1 MNEIRIVT
9 DSTADLPEELI
20 EKHRITVVPLK
31 VIFNDEEP
39 LLDGVDI
46 KTEQFYRRQVEKK
59 EYSKTSQPAPAEFHK
74 VFSGLAASGA
84 SVISIHLSS
93 ALSGTC
99 QSARMA
105 REMLPDSDIDVIDSR
120 SASMGLG
127 LIVLEAARAAASGKT
142 KIEVLDMIGKMISK
156 VKLYFF
162 VDTLE
167 YLARGGRIGRAQAL
181 LGTILSIKPLLYLND
196 GVVEPL
202 EKVRG
207 KSRAIER
214 LAQIIEEKAG
224 GRQVICSIVHG
235 LDQEG
240 ADQLYSRLIPRLHC
254 GEPVLSTL
262 GAVIGT
268 HVGPRALG
276 VIIIPNYTCIQPE
289 YRQ

>member
-9 DSTADLPEELI
+9 DSTADLPKELI
-20 EKHRITVVPLK
+20 AKHRIVVVPLK

-46 KTEQFYRRQVEKK
+46 ETEQFYRRQVEKK
-59 EYSKTSQPAPAEFHK
+59 EYSITSQPAPAEFYN
-74 VFSGLAASGA
+74 VFSGLTASGA
-84 SVISIHLSS
+84 SIISIHLST

-105 REMLPDSDIDVIDSR
+105 REMLPGSDIVVIDSR

-127 LIVLEAARAAASGKT
+127 LIILEAARGAASGKT
-142 KIEVLDMIGKMISK
+142 KNEILDLIGTMISES
-156 VKLYFF
+156 KLYFV

-181 LGTILSIKPLLYLND
+181 LGTILSIKPILHLNN

-214 LAQIIEEKAG
+214 LAQLVEEKAG
-224 GRQVICSIVHG
+224 RQRVICSIMHG
-235 LDQEG
+235 VNQAGME
-240 ADQLYSRLIPRLHC
+240 QLYQRLIPRLNC
-254 GEPVLSTL
+254 GVPVLSTL

-276 VIIIPNYTCIQPE
+276 VTFIPE
-289 YRQ
+289 L

>member
-9 DSTADLPEELI
+9 DSTADLPKELAA
-20 EKHRITVVPLK
+20 KHRIVVVPLK

-46 KTEQFYRRQVEKK
+46 ETEQFYRRQVEKK
-59 EYSKTSQPAPAEFHK
+59 EYSRTSQPAPAEFYN
-74 VFSGLAASGA
+74 VFSGITASGT
-84 SVISIHLSS
+84 SIISIHLSY

-105 REMLPDSDIDVIDSR
+105 RDMLQGSDIDVIDSK

-142 KIEVLDMIGKMISK
+142 KKEILDLIGKMISET
-156 VKLYFF
+156 KLYFV

-167 YLARGGRIGRAQAL
+167 YLARGGRIGKAQAL
-181 LGTILSIKPLLYLND
+181 LGTILSIKPLLHLND

-207 KSRAIER
+207 KSKAIER
-214 LAQIIEEKAG
+214 LAQIVEEKAG
-224 GRQVICSIVHG
+224 RQKVICSIVHG
-235 LDQEG
+235 VDQAGME
-240 ADQLYSRLIPRLHC
+240 QLYQRLIPRLNC
-254 GEPVLSTL
+254 GQPILSTL

-276 VIIIPNYTCIQPE
+276 VIIIPLS
-289 YRQ
+289 

>member
-9 DSTADLPEELI
+9 DSTADLPKELI
-20 EKHRITVVPLK
+20 AKHRIVVVPLK
-31 VIFNDEEP
+31 VVFNDEEP

-46 KTEQFYRRQVEKK
+46 ETEQFYRRQVEKK
-59 EYSKTSQPAPAEFHK
+59 EYSRTSQPAPAEFYH
-74 VFSGLAASGA
+74 VFSGITASGA
-84 SVISIHLSS
+84 GIISIHLSS

-105 REMLPDSDIDVIDSR
+105 REMLPGSDIDVIDAR

-127 LIVLEAARAAASGKT
+127 LIVLEAARAAASGKI
-142 KIEVLDMIGKMISK
+142 KKEILDLIGKMISEA
-156 VKLYFF
+156 KLYFV

-181 LGTILSIKPLLYLND
+181 LGTILSIKPILHLND

-214 LAQIIEEKAG
+214 LAQLVEEKAG
-224 GRQVICSIVHG
+224 RQRVICSIVHG
-235 LDQEG
+235 VDQAGLE
-240 ADQLYSRLIPRLHC
+240 QLYQRLIPRLNC

-276 VIIIPNYTCIQPE
+276 VIFIPVS
-289 YRQ
+289 

>member
-9 DSTADLPEELI
+9 DSTADLPKELI
-20 EKHRITVVPLK
+20 AKYRIVVVPLK

-39 LLDGVDI
+39 LLDGIDI
-46 KTEQFYRRQVEKK
+46 ETEQFYLRQVEKK
-59 EYSKTSQPAPAEFHK
+59 EYSRTSQPAPAEFYNI
-74 VFSGLAASGA
+74 FSGITVSGA
-84 SVISIHLSS
+84 SIISIHLSS
-93 ALSGTC
+93 ALSGAC

-105 REMLPDSDIDVIDSR
+105 REMLPGSDIDVIDSR

-127 LIVLEAARAAASGKT
+127 LIVLEAARRAAGGKT
-142 KIEVLDMIGKMISK
+142 KKEILDHIGKMISET
-156 VKLYFF
+156 KLYFV

-167 YLARGGRIGRAQAL
+167 YLARGGRIGKAQAL
-181 LGTILSIKPLLYLND
+181 LGTILSIKPLLHLNN

-214 LAQIIEEKAG
+214 LAQLVEEKADQQ
-224 GRQVICSIVHG
+224 RVICSIVHG
-235 LDQEG
+235 VDQAGME
-240 ADQLYSRLIPRLHC
+240 QLYHRLIPRLNC

-276 VIIIPNYTCIQPE
+276 VTFIPE
-289 YRQ
+289 S

>member
-9 DSTADLPEELI
+9 DSTADLPKELVA
-20 EKHRITVVPLK
+20 KHRIVVVPLK
-31 VIFNDEEP
+31 VIFNDGEP

-46 KTEQFYRRQVEKK
+46 GTEQFYLRQVEKK
-59 EYSKTSQPAPAEFHK
+59 EYSRTSQPAPAEFYN
-74 VFSGLAASGA
+74 VFSGIIASGA
-84 SVISIHLSS
+84 SIISIHLSS

-105 REMLPDSDIDVIDSR
+105 REMLPGSDIDVIDSR

-127 LIVLEAARAAASGKT
+127 LMVLEASRAAAGGKT
-142 KIEVLDMIGKMISK
+142 KKEILDLIGKMISST
-156 VKLYFF
+156 KLYFV

-167 YLARGGRIGRAQAL
+167 YLARGGRIGKAQAL
-181 LGTILSIKPLLYLND
+181 LGTILSIKPLLHLND
-196 GVVEPL
+196 GVVAPL

-214 LAQIIEEKAG
+214 LAQLVEEKAG
-224 GRQVICSIVHG
+224 RQRVICSIVHG
-235 LDQEG
+235 VDQAGME
-240 ADQLYSRLIPRLHC
+240 QLYHRLIPRLNC

-268 HVGPRALG
+268 HVGPRTLG
-276 VIIIPNYTCIQPE
+276 VTFIPE
-289 YRQ
+289 S

>member
-9 DSTADLPEELI
+9 DSTADLPKELVA
-20 EKHRITVVPLK
+20 KHRIVVVPLK
-31 VIFNDEEP
+31 VIFNDGEP

-46 KTEQFYRRQVEKK
+46 ETEQFYLRQVEKK
-59 EYSKTSQPAPAEFHK
+59 EYSRTSQPAPAEFYN
-74 VFSGLAASGA
+74 VFSRITASGA
-84 SVISIHLSS
+84 SIISIHLSS

-105 REMLPDSDIDVIDSR
+105 REMLPGSDIDVIDSR

-127 LIVLEAARAAASGKT
+127 LMVLEAARSAASGKT
-142 KIEVLDMIGKMISK
+142 KKEILDLIGKMISST
-156 VKLYFF
+156 KLYFV

-167 YLARGGRIGRAQAL
+167 YLARGGRIGKAQAL
-181 LGTILSIKPLLYLND
+181 LGTILSIKPLLHLND
-196 GVVEPL
+196 GVVAPL

-214 LAQIIEEKAG
+214 LAQLVEEKAG
-224 GRQVICSIVHG
+224 RQRVICSIVHG
-235 LDQEG
+235 VDQAGME
-240 ADQLYSRLIPRLHC
+240 QLYHRLIPCLNC

-268 HVGPRALG
+268 HVGPRTLG
-276 VIIIPNYTCIQPE
+276 VTFIPE
-289 YRQ
+289 S